1 MDVVV
6 DANILIAALISPS
19 GHTADFFFSHVLRIF
34 APELLLEEVEEH
46 KNELLKK
53 TGFSEKDFNQLVVLI
68 SKRIIFFPIIDFLPF
83 IQKAKEICPDPDD
96 AAYFA
101 LALKLHCPLWSNDK
115 KLKGQEEVKVF
126 STSEL
131 LALS

>member
-6 DANILIAALISPS
+6 DANILIAVLISPS
-19 GHTADFFFSHVLRIF
+19 GHTADLLFSPVLRIF

-53 TGFSEKDFNQLVVLI
+53 TGFSEKDFNQLIVLI

-115 KLKGQEEVKVF
+115 KLKGHEEVKVF